1 MGLLYVSRHETG
13 HSAGGVSGA
22 VGAKA
27 CTTRIRHCNVGRHEP
42 ARVIAEDL
50 RRSRGRGRGFGR
62 RASDHA
68 HVSRRRSTGSSRAA
82 STTPWLTP
90 RRGISRLYTGGEVA
104 SGQRGASPHSA
115 ACGKIPP
122 PLLTPSA
129 AHGLSC
135 AALWVALYAVCE
147 DFVPGGSAPSA
158 LRSGGLGH
166 VSARR
171 PSHDTRA
178 LSPYAW
184 SCRSRW
190 PLLAAPHTHAA
201 GLPPSP
207 VPPELSKHAR
217 LNARVRESSAMRAGP

>member
-1 MGLLYVSRHETG
+1 MW
-13 HSAGGVSGA
+13 
-22 VGAKA
+22 
-27 CTTRIRHCNVGRHEP
+27 
-42 ARVIAEDL
+42 EDPTAAPHPVRCPWPLL
-50 RRSRGRGRGFGR
+50 RRAMGG
-62 RASDHA
+62 
-68 HVSRRRSTGSSRAA
+68 A
-82 STTPWLTP
+82 ST
-90 RRGISRLYTGGEVA
+90 
-104 SGQRGASPHSA
+104 Q
-115 ACGKIPP
+115 
-122 PLLTPSA
+122 
-129 AHGLSC
+129 
-135 AALWVALYAVCE
+135 CE

-207 VPPELSKHAR
+207 VPPELSMHAR
-217 LNARVRESSAMRAGP
+217 LNARVRESSAMRAGPQSMGRSRCASRARIDGGMRRDQGKVRRLDQGSRADRGHSITRSSRQSEMMRVSWTGAEVKAREPTGVNPREGGHGQGH